1 LRDAKTME
9 AAVDG
14 KPIRFELA
22 DVGAVLDKL
31 DACVKM
37 YGPKS

>member
-1 LRDAKTME
+1 ME
-9 AAVDG
+9 ATVEN

-22 DVGAVLDKL
+22 DVAAVLDKL